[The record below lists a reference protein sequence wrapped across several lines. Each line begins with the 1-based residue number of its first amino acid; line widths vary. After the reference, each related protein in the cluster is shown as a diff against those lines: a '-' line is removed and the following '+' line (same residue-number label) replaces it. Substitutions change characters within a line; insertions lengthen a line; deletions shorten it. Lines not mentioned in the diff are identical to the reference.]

1 MELQAFRTVMT
12 NRIRAFDKYVRD
24 DMRDNPLDWP
34 AMNLADWEEQFEAFC
49 SLHEGKDTFN
59 NA

>member
-24 DMRDNPLDWP
+24 DMRENDWP
-34 AMNLADWEEQFEAFC
+34 PFELEDWEEQFEAFS
-49 SLHEGKDTFN
+49 SLHEVEDTFG
-59 NA
+59 AVV